1 MLDIVRY
8 SFFGEL
14 VHFASGGRLFQ
25 FPDQQPGFKVPTDE
39 VQSIADP
46 ALPTP
51 EAEKSEKLSSKDE
64 GSSTGTTHRPDDP
77 EAGRDANL
85 VDWYG
90 PDDPENPQNWPFSRK
105 VFVMVQLCLLTV
117 ALYMGSSIYTPGVEQ
132 LVEDF
137 HISITVASIPLCVYV
152 FGYGIGQMLFA
163 PLSEVPAIGRNW
175 VYLPT
180 MFIFVI
186 LQIPTALSKN
196 IGSLIALRFI
206 AGFFSSPAL
215 SNGGASMGDIMAPSF
230 VPYGIAIWAG
240 AAVCGPVLGP
250 LLGGVFTQ
258 IKDWR
263 WSFWC
268 LMWISGAAFIVLLFC
283 LPETFGPTVLSR
295 RARRLR
301 KATGNKNLTTKS
313 ELEFSSV
320 NTGVM
325 IQDNLIR
332 PFIISFWEPGVLMLN
347 IYTGFMYAV
356 LYTWFEAFPIVFAE
370 LHHFNLIQSGLSF
383 CGLLVGCM
391 ISCSIYLYLIGH
403 KIIPWLMAG
412 HRPEILFKIAF
423 YAAPILPVS
432 LIFFG
437 WSSTASVHWIAP
449 IIASGLFLIGGYI
462 IFQVLFNYLGM
473 SYPRYLASVFA
484 GNGLFRSGMAG
495 AFPLFA
501 RQLFVKL
508 GPSKFPIGFGT
519 TVLAGIAAVLVMLPF
534 VFYHAGHL
542 MRARSKY
549 AN

>member
-1 MLDIVRY
+1 MDIVRT

-25 FPDQQPGFKVPTDE
+25 FPDQQPGFKFPIDE
-39 VQSIADP
+39 VHDP
-46 ALPTP
+46 TLSTP
-51 EAEKSEKLSSKDE
+51 ESEKDEKLLSKDE
-64 GSSTGTTHRPDDP
+64 ESSTGTTRRP
-77 EAGRDANL
+77 EDAETGKDATL

-90 PDDPENPQNWPFSRK
+90 PDDPENPQNWPFGRK
-105 VFVMVQLCLLTV
+105 IFVMTQLCLLTV
-117 ALYMGSSIYTPGVEQ
+117 ALYMGSSIYTPGVDQ

-137 HISITVASIPLCVYV
+137 HISVTVASIPLCVYV

-215 SNGGASMGDIMAPSF
+215 SNGGASMGDMMAPSF

-268 LMWISGAAFIVLLFC
+268 LMWISGAAFIVLLFS

-301 KATGNKNLTTKS
+301 KSTGNKELTTKS
-313 ELEFSSV
+313 ELEFASV
-320 NTGVM
+320 TTGVM

-332 PFIISFWEPGVLMLN
+332 PFIISFLEPGVLMLN

-356 LYTWFEAFPIVFAE
+356 LYTWFEAFPIVFVGI
-370 LHHFNLIQSGLSF
+370 HHFNLIQSGLSF
-383 CGLLVGCM
+383 CGLMVGCV
-391 ISCSIYLYLIGH
+391 ISCTIYLYLIGH

-412 HRPEILFKIAF
+412 HRPEVLFQIAF
-423 YAAPILPVS
+423 FAAPILPVA

-437 WSSTASVHWIAP
+437 WSSTSTVHWIAP
-449 IIASGLFLIGGYI
+449 IIASGLFLVGGYI
-462 IFQVLFNYLGM
+462 VFQVLFNYLGM

-484 GNGLFRSGMAG
+484 GNGLFRSAMAG

-508 GPSKFPIGFGT
+508 GPSKFPIGFGS
-519 TVLAGIAAVLVMLPF
+519 TVLAGIAAVLVALPF
-534 VFYHAGHL
+534 FFFRAGHL

>member
-1 MLDIVRY
+1 MDIVRT

-25 FPDQQPGFKVPTDE
+25 FPDQQPGFKFPIDE
-39 VQSIADP
+39 VHDP
-46 ALPTP
+46 TLSTP
-51 EAEKSEKLSSKDE
+51 ESEKDEKLSSKDE
-64 GSSTGTTHRPDDP
+64 ESSTGTTRRP
-77 EAGRDANL
+77 EDAETGKDATL

-90 PDDPENPQNWPFSRK
+90 PDDPENPQNWPFGRK
-105 VFVMVQLCLLTV
+105 IFVMTQLCLLTV
-117 ALYMGSSIYTPGVEQ
+117 ALYMGSSIYTPGVDQ

-137 HISITVASIPLCVYV
+137 HISVTVASIPLCVYV

-215 SNGGASMGDIMAPSF
+215 SNGGASMGDMMAPSF

-250 LLGGVFTQ
+250 LLGGVFAQ

-268 LMWISGAAFIVLLFC
+268 LMWISGGAFIVLLFS

-301 KATGNKNLTTKS
+301 KSTGNKELTTKS
-313 ELEFSSV
+313 ELEFASV
-320 NTGVM
+320 TTSVM

-332 PFIISFWEPGVLMLN
+332 PFIISFLEPGVLMLN

-356 LYTWFEAFPIVFAE
+356 LYTWFEAFPIVFVGI
-370 LHHFNLIQSGLSF
+370 HHFNLIQSGLSF
-383 CGLLVGCM
+383 CGLMVGCV
-391 ISCSIYLYLIGH
+391 ISCTIYLYLIGH

-412 HRPEILFKIAF
+412 HRPEVLFQIAF
-423 YAAPILPVS
+423 FAAPILPVA

-437 WSSTASVHWIAP
+437 WSSTSTVHWIAP
-449 IIASGLFLIGGYI
+449 IIASGLFLVGGYI
-462 IFQVLFNYLGM
+462 VFQVLFNYLGM

-484 GNGLFRSGMAG
+484 GNGLFRSAMAG

-508 GPSKFPIGFGT
+508 GPSKFPIGFGS
-519 TVLAGIAAVLVMLPF
+519 TVLAGIAALLVALPF
-534 VFYHAGHL
+534 FFFRAGHL